1 MPGKFAKETKPL
13 NFHLLQF
20 QPKSTS
26 QALDNLMLTAHEFS
40 GGEEKTHGTQL

>member
-26 QALDNLMLTAHEFS
+26 QALDNLMLNAHEFR
-40 GGEEKTHGTQL
+40 GRKKE